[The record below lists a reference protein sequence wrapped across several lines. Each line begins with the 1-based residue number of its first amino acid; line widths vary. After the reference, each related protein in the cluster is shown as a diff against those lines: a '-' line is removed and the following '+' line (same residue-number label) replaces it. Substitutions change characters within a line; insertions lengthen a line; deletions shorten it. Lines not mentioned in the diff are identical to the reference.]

1 MISVAS
7 WLVSQPIDFDH
18 ATPFQIRNVEGLTRV
33 VAGLNGFVNDTVNDG
48 QSIEVEGNS
57 RVGAVP
63 DLLVLLIEVIEKCR
77 AVVLIPVRNDDKI
90 QGEDVHTPP

>member
-1 MISVAS
+1 MSFRTHDV
-7 WLVSQPIDFDH
+7 
-18 ATPFQIRNVEGLTRV
+18 NGLTRV
-33 VAGLNGFVNDTVNDG
+33 VGGLDGFINDTVNDG